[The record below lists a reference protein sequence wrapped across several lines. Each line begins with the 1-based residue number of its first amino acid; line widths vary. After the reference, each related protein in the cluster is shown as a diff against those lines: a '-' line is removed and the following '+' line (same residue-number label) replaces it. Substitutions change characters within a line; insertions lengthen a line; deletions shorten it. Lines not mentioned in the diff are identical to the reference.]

1 MKEYLKG
8 VNTMSTKITAPKGT
22 KDILP
27 DESYKYQ
34 YIEETLR
41 NLSKTFNFYEL
52 RTPTF
57 EHTEL
62 FLRGVGDTTDVV
74 NKEMYTFKD
83 KGDRSITL
91 RPEGTAGI
99 ARSFIEHG
107 LANAVLPAKLY
118 YLISCFRY
126 EKPQA
131 GRLREFHQFGI
142 EMMGTDTP
150 ASDAEAIMFADRIFE
165 KFGVKDEITLNLNNI
180 GCKTCRKEYNDKLK
194 SFLFEKKDELCET
207 CRERMEKNPMRV
219 FDCKSPVCKGI
230 VENAPTIF
238 DSVCDGCKNHF
249 KKVTDIL
256 DNVGISYKIDKS
268 IVRGL
273 DYYSKTVFEF
283 VSGNIGAQGT
293 VLGGGR
299 YDGLISDI
307 GGNDAAGIGFAMG
320 IERLVLLLSQKESFP
335 AEKNSPDIMII
346 PIGDA
351 AKKTAYK
358 LLFSL
363 RSNDIS
369 AEIDVNE
376 RSVKAQMKYADKIG
390 AKFTVVIGDDE
401 VNNDKYTIKN
411 MKNGETCE
419 LGFAEINEYIGKRG
433 E

>member
-1 MKEYLKG
+1 
-8 VNTMSTKITAPKGT
+8 MSVKITAPKGT

-34 YIEETLR
+34 YIEDTLR
-41 NLSKTFNFYEL
+41 NLSKTFNFHEL

-74 NKEMYTFKD
+74 NKEMYTFLD

-99 ARSFIEHG
+99 ARSFIENG
-107 LANAVLPAKLY
+107 LYNGVLPQKLY

-150 ASDAEAIMFADRIFE
+150 AADAEAIMFADSIFE
-165 KFGVKDEITLNLNNI
+165 RFGVKDGITLNLNNI
-180 GCKTCRKEYNDKLK
+180 GCKDCRKEYNKKLK
-194 SFLFEKKDELCET
+194 DFLFEKKDGLCET
-207 CRERMEKNPMRV
+207 CKERMEKNPMRV
-219 FDCKSPVCKGI
+219 FDCKSPGCKEI
-230 VENAPTIF
+230 VANAPTIY
-238 DSVCDGCKNHF
+238 DCVCDGCKDHF

-256 DNVGISYKIDKS
+256 DNVGIAYKIDKS

-283 VSGNIGAQGT
+283 VSENIGAQGT

-335 AEKNSPDIMII
+335 AECDKPDIMII
-346 PIGDA
+346 PIGDE
-351 AKKTAYK
+351 AKKSAYK
-358 LLFSL
+358 MLFNL
-363 RSNDIS
+363 RKKDIS
-369 AEIDVNE
+369 AEIDINE
-376 RSVKAQMKYADKIG
+376 RSVKAQMKYANKLG
-390 AKFTVVIGDDE
+390 ASYTVVIGDDE
-401 VNNDKYTIKN
+401 VQSNKYSLKN
-411 MKNGETCE
+411 MESGE
-419 LGFAEINEYIGKRG
+419 EIILSFEEILKYMEENR
-433 E
+433 

>member
-1 MKEYLKG
+1 
-8 VNTMSTKITAPKGT
+8 MSVKITAPKGT

-34 YIEETLR
+34 YIEDTLR
-41 NLSKTFNFYEL
+41 NLSRTFNFHEL

-74 NKEMYTFKD
+74 NKEMYTFLD

-99 ARSFIEHG
+99 ARSFVEHG
-107 LANAVLPAKLY
+107 LYSGVLPQKLY

-150 ASDAEAIMFADRIFE
+150 SADAEAIMFADSIFE
-165 KFGVKDEITLNLNNI
+165 KFGLKDFITLNLNNI
-180 GCKTCRKEYNDKLK
+180 GCKTCRKEYNDKLRN
-194 SFLFEKKDELCET
+194 FLFEKKDELCET

-219 FDCKSPVCKGI
+219 FDCKSPVCKSI

-238 DSVCDGCKNHF
+238 DSVCDGCKDHF

-256 DNVGISYKIDKS
+256 DNVGISYKIDKA

-283 VSGNIGAQGT
+283 VTQNIGAQGT

-320 IERLVLLLSQKESFP
+320 LERLVLLLSQCDSFP
-335 AEKNSPDIMII
+335 VKPNTPDIMLI
-346 PIGDA
+346 PIGDE

-358 LLFSL
+358 LLYDL
-363 RSNDIS
+363 RKNNIA
-369 AEIDVNE
+369 AEIDINE
-376 RSVKAQMKYADKIG
+376 RSVKAQMKYADKTG
-390 AKFTVVIGDDE
+390 AKYTVVIGDDE
-401 VNNDKYTIKN
+401 VNNDKYTLKN
-411 MKNGETCE
+411 MQNGETCE
-419 LGFAEINEYIGKRG
+419 LNLAGISKYMEGIK
-433 E
+433 

>member
-1 MKEYLKG
+1 
-8 VNTMSTKITAPKGT
+8 MSVKITAPKGT

-34 YIEETLR
+34 YIEDTLR
-41 NLSKTFNFYEL
+41 NLSRTFNFHEL

-74 NKEMYTFKD
+74 NKEMYTFLD

-99 ARSFIEHG
+99 ARSFVEHG
-107 LANAVLPAKLY
+107 LYNGVLPQKLY

-150 ASDAEAIMFADRIFE
+150 ASDAEAIMFADSIFE
-165 KFGVKDEITLNLNNI
+165 KFGVKDGITLNLNNI
-180 GCKTCRKEYNDKLK
+180 GCKDCRKEYNNKLK
-194 SFLFEKKDELCET
+194 DFLFEKKDELCET

-219 FDCKSPVCKGI
+219 FDCKSPVCKSI
-230 VENAPTIF
+230 VENAPTIY
-238 DSVCDGCKNHF
+238 DSVCDGCKDHF

-256 DNVGISYKIDKS
+256 DNVGISYKIDKA

-283 VSGNIGAQGT
+283 VSQNIGAQGT

-335 AEKNSPDIMII
+335 TECDTPAIMII
-346 PIGDA
+346 PIGEE

-358 LLFSL
+358 LLYNL
-363 RSNDIS
+363 RKKDIA
-369 AEIDVNE
+369 AEIDINE
-376 RSVKAQMKYADKIG
+376 RSVKAQMKYADKIS
-390 AKFTVVIGDDE
+390 ASYSVVIGDDE
-401 VNNDKYTIKN
+401 ITNDKYTLKN
-411 MKNGETCE
+411 MKNGEKCE
-419 LGFAEINEYIGKRG
+419 LSLLGILEYMEGTK
-433 E
+433 